1 MKPGNH
7 PWGKP
12 MGTATKLSHHGICCK
27 YYVDLTSLLTPVLC
41 HVPSQ
46 TADLQYRFT
55 LCWCGAPFK
64 PLRLNASRKKKELP
78 VSYLRLM
85 TARFQFRQRLLN
97 GTTLLIRPRRG
108 YLSGYSTGWRLWRAL
123 KSSTDGIATDL
134 PNRFQQDISPSLLL
148 AVNWVS
154 SEICVGRTVWEHGIT
169 FVVRSISNNSNNV
182 ILFTGE
188 KSVPAHSVTIQYK
201 GKICWDVDF
210 CMGPEVGTGRKWF

>member
-7 PWGKP
+7 PRGKP

-108 YLSGYSTGWRLWRAL
+108 YLSGYSTGWRLWRAQFYRRHCYWL
-123 KSSTDGIATDL
+123 AKQISAGHLPFTPLGCKLGELWDLCGKDSVSTR
-134 PNRFQQDISPSLLL
+134 N
-148 AVNWVS
+148 
-154 SEICVGRTVWEHGIT
+154 
-169 FVVRSISNNSNNV
+169 
-182 ILFTGE
+182 
-188 KSVPAHSVTIQYK
+188 Y
-201 GKICWDVDF
+201 F
-210 CMGPEVGTGRKWF
+210 CSTKH